1 MRTLGLI
8 QWFKALS
15 GWRMKRVLRFCGS
28 LFFVTLLAA
37 GCAHYPVNQPI
48 KEYRPGTGYRFSQVK
63 PPENSDS
70 LLLLLTFSG
79 GGTRAEQHQQSLVP
93 AVTLSFTWL
102 RSSLMR

>member
-1 MRTLGLI
+1 MYAGRDL
-8 QWFKALS
+8 
-15 GWRMKRVLRFCGS
+15 
-28 LFFVTLLAA
+28 LFGEDRRNAGMEKFFFSILTSVWVAIIVV

-48 KEYRPGTGYRFSQVK
+48 KEYRLGTGYRFSQIK

-79 GGTRAEQHQQSLVP
+79 GGTRAEQYQQSLVP